1 ICSAL
6 GLYLVGRRLA
16 GPIARAG
23 AAAVLVPA
31 LLALGV
37 LACAFALGRFNRL
50 HGAFLAGLALV
61 GPHAV
66 WPAVGGAGV
75 CRRLSSGWTLP
86 RLALVVA
93 GLVLAT
99 AAGGLLWRWRR
110 PRCWPPGR
118 RSPGSGCTCSA

>member
-66 WPAVGGAGV
+66 WQAFGAAGL
-75 CRRLSSGWTLP
+75 CTRLSSGGMPP
-86 RLALVVA
+86 RPALGGARGPLAA
-93 GLVLAT
+93 
-99 AAGGLLWRWRR
+99 AAGGR
-110 PRCWPPGR
+110 
-118 RSPGSGCTCSA
+118 